1 LFPQVRH
8 GFRVDS
14 HALVMVISHTLTT
27 TLEDMGM
34 DELELV
40 PEEPYW
46 VRAARIADAL
56 RKLADKLDD
65 TPELGKLRDP
75 VKAEVDML
83 DDLRTLDALAG
94 LGTLDLL

>member
-1 LFPQVRH
+1 
-8 GFRVDS
+8 
-14 HALVMVISHTLTT
+14 MVISHTLTT

>member
-1 LFPQVRH
+1 
-8 GFRVDS
+8 
-14 HALVMVISHTLTT
+14 M

-40 PEEPYW
+40 PEKPYW

-65 TPELGKLRDP
+65 TPNWASYATRSRLRWTCWTICAP
-75 VKAEVDML
+75 WTRWPTWA
-83 DDLRTLDALAG
+83 RWICCST
-94 LGTLDLL
+94 